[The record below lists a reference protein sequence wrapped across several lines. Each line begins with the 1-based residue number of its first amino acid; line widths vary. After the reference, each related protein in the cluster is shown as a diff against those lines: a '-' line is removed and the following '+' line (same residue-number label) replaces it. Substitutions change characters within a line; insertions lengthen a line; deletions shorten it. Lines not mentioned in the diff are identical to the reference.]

1 MSLVQSDIIILT
13 DEMLAG
19 KKPYHFVG
27 TLAVG
32 CWEMKPLKEKKDY
45 QPVLKHVHQSNVHL
59 KGFPE
64 RAKKAEP
71 QNKFS

>member
-45 QPVLKHVHQSNVHL
+45 
-59 KGFPE
+59 
-64 RAKKAEP
+64 
-71 QNKFS
+71 